1 MILLLILS
9 LICLIKL
16 KIKTMIY
23 KLYFRI
29 RNIYNGNTQIESI
42 ANKDINVLRN
52 IKESILNHTFGN
64 VIIEQAMIMDQN
76 MLYINDNE

>member
-9 LICLIKL
+9 LICLIKF
-16 KIKTMIY
+16 KIKDMIY

-29 RNIYNGNTQIESI
+29 SNMCNGKTQIESI
-42 ANKDINVLRN
+42 ANKDINVLCN
-52 IKESILNHTFGN
+52 IKKSMLNHTFGN

-76 MLYINDNE
+76 MLYISDTE

>member
-23 KLYFRI
+23 KLYSRI

-76 MLYINDNE
+76 MLYISDTE

>member
-1 MILLLILS
+1 
-9 LICLIKL
+9 
-16 KIKTMIY
+16 MIY

-76 MLYINDNE
+76 MLYISDTE

>member
-1 MILLLILS
+1 M
-9 LICLIKL
+9 CLIKL

-29 RNIYNGNTQIESI
+29 RNIYNGKTQIESI

-76 MLYINDNE
+76 MLYISDTE